1 VIHHTHIHW
10 VPCSKY
16 FLTLDAI
23 YDRLASSG
31 YTNINKHP
39 IPDTHDII
47 TPSTPS
53 HATLLPP
60 TTLIPDTTLLLI
72 ADPKDS
78 TTTLLTYHHLCPEI
92 YTFSPQTSSLTLSS
106 PATNFALRRRYVA
119 VNKARDAGT
128 IGIIVGT
135 LGKGGYLDL
144 ITLLRKM
151 VLERGKK
158 PYLLSLGKLNP
169 AKVANFSECDV
180 FCIIAC
186 PESTVVDSRV
196 SHRSYCG

>member
-1 VIHHTHIHW
+1 
-10 VPCSKY
+10 
-16 FLTLDAI
+16 LTLDAI

-31 YTNINKHP
+31 YTNIRKHP

-47 TPSTPS
+47 TPSTLS

-60 TTLIPDTTLLLI
+60 ATPIPDTTLLLI

-78 TTTLLTYHHLCPEI
+78 ATTLLTYHHLCPEI
-92 YTFSPQTSSLTLSS
+92 YTFSPQTSSLALSS
-106 PATNFALRRRYVA
+106 PATNLALRRRYVA

-151 VLERGKK
+151 ILERGKK

-196 SHRSYCG
+196 FPSLHGG